1 MEYQVFMIRFST
13 KYKATID
20 DKGRIVLPSAFKKT
34 MGGEALNPL
43 AIEMDVFLN
52 CLNIYPESQW
62 NTKVEEIESKLNQFD
77 EGDIELLEQFYE
89 NFTTVRMA
97 ENGRINILPDF
108 LEHAN
113 LKKEVV
119 LVGMG
124 KLIRLWDA
132 GEYEK
137 RRQSRK
143 PLRDMYKEKLGNK
156 PEAD

>member
-1 MEYQVFMIRFST
+1 MIRFST

-20 DKGRIVLPSAFKKT
+20 DKGRVVLPSAFKKK
-34 MGGEALNPL
+34 MGNEALKPL
-43 AIEMDVFLN
+43 AIEMDIYSN
-52 CLNIYPESQW
+52 CLNIYPESHW
-62 NTKVEEIESKLNQFD
+62 GKKVEEIESKLNQFD

-97 ENGRINILPDF
+97 DNGRINIPADF
-108 LEHAN
+108 LEHAS

-132 GEYEK
+132 GEYNNRK
-137 RRQSRK
+137 QSRK